1 VQKVIQLIEDM
12 ESKVQRDQA
21 AASKAFQDSAKNC
34 DDVFVKKG
42 YAIKDSTSDIESLS
56 ATIEDENSKISKC
69 STKIEEVTSQ
79 IGGSEGELSKTISL
93 REEEVADFK
102 KIEGELVTTVDQLAG
117 AHSNLKKTLG
127 GAALVQVSPDAKRAL
142 DASLKALGMIVE
154 PALSRML
161 SVPKFARSSRLAQT
175 PKMTFP

>member
-127 GAALVQVSPDAKRAL
+127 GGALVQV
-142 DASLKALGMIVE
+142 
-154 PALSRML
+154 
-161 SVPKFARSSRLAQT
+161 
-175 PKMTFP
+175 